1 MAIEFHCEHCDKLI
15 KAPEDKAGSTGRC
28 PHCGGAAYIP
38 RPVAEDDEYGLAPL
52 DPTEE
57 SRRQRAAMED
67 AAYQRSLLRDKE
79 PPSDAAKSTRNA
91 AARGAAA
98 RGSTGG
104 QPASPT
110 SKQLSALIVR
120 FVEAMS
126 AGQLEAA
133 ARVAAVLAKHKSQ
146 ATAVVDGM
154 MTEDLTAYGLPALPR
169 PVLLGFLKQLRQK
182 L

>member
-1 MAIEFHCEHCDKLI
+1 VAIEFHCEHCDKLI

-79 PPSDAAKSTRNA
+79 PPADAPKQTRVAKV
-91 AARGAAA
+91 
-98 RGSTGG
+98 G

-110 SKQLSALIVR
+110 SKQLSALVVR

-126 AGQLEAA
+126 TGELEAA
-133 ARVAAVLAKHKSQ
+133 ARLSSVLTKHKSQ
-146 ATAVVDGM
+146 AAAVIDAM
-154 MTEDLTAYGLPALPR
+154 MKEDLTGYGLPTLPM